1 MDRPSRQTNQRRD
14 PPGASKQTSNQRGLT
29 LIELSIALAIVAVLF
44 SAVVI
49 GVGALTGT
57 KAKSSAAELAGV
69 IRYLYDTA
77 ALSGKTCR
85 LAFQLPSSRE
95 EGPTR
100 YWAECAAG
108 NITTSRDR
116 DEALRLEKQKALD
129 RSSRQPAPPPGAQQ
143 YNSSSY
149 QPSLQDLMAQEKD
162 RVEAAARFSVY
173 TTPELKPRQLPSS
186 VKISVW
192 TKPQREP
199 ISTGTAYVY
208 FFPQGFTEKAM
219 IFVGQGNNVWT
230 ITVQPLTG
238 KAVVVG
244 DRLEVPRS

>member
-1 MDRPSRQTNQRRD
+1 MP
-14 PPGASKQTSNQRGLT
+14 KQRGLT
-29 LIELSIALAIVAVLF
+29 LIELSIALGIMALLF

-57 KAKSSAAELAGV
+57 RAKSSAAELAGV
-69 IRYLYDTA
+69 IRSLYDTA
-77 ALSGKTCR
+77 GLSGKTCR
-85 LAFQLPSSRE
+85 LVFQLPTSRQ

-108 NITTSRDR
+108 NVTTSRNR
-116 DEALRLEKQKALD
+116 DEVLRQERQKD
-129 RSSRQPAPPPGAQQ
+129 SERSLRQPAPPPGFPQAI
-143 YNSSSY
+143 SPAY
-149 QPSLQDLMAQEKD
+149 QPSLQDLMAQERD

-173 TTPELKPRQLPSS
+173 TAPEIQPRQLPSS
-186 VKISVW
+186 VRISVW
-192 TKPQREP
+192 TKHQRDP
-199 ISTGTAYVY
+199 VSNGTAYLY

-219 IFVGQGNNVWT
+219 IFVGQGSNVWT

-244 DRLEVPRS
+244 DQLEVPRS